1 MAKRQK
7 LTTLQIEDLPNEMIV
22 QVLCNLDIKD
32 LTNCGMVSKR
42 FRAIYRDESLWE
54 KIRIFNKIVPM
65 EFVQLVVNSG
75 CKYLSLLH
83 AKMVQGKSSEF
94 QLAERSK
101 LKYLQMTDFE
111 SMLNESLDTL
121 HYDIMEKILASCYSL
136 EKLSLK
142 HVTLT
147 PSMIKS
153 ICMQNGQTLQSLSL
167 EDCKG
172 TDIGC
177 IKQIFEKCTKLEE
190 LQLKFP
196 HKSHASAEKVLNHL
210 AQNLPP
216 KIEKLDLGG
225 NYISDQFLD
234 TLIPRCTNLKS
245 LALTYVKGISNRSV
259 TTITHYLKDS
269 LEELDLNVIPE
280 FDSYVTLE
288 KLKELRSMS
297 KLKILICNHQFT
309 VEEMMTLRKN
319 VSQVKKVKSK
329 WLLNIAHPERGFW
342 LNNTKELKM
351 FKENWNL

>member
-1 MAKRQK
+1 MQ
-7 LTTLQIEDLPNEMIV
+7 
-22 QVLCNLDIKD
+22 
-32 LTNCGMVSKR
+32 
-42 FRAIYRDESLWE
+42 
-54 KIRIFNKIVPM
+54 
-65 EFVQLVVNSG
+65 
-75 CKYLSLLH
+75 
-83 AKMVQGKSSEF
+83 
-94 QLAERSK
+94 
-101 LKYLQMTDFE
+101 
-111 SMLNESLDTL
+111 
-121 HYDIMEKILASCYSL
+121 KILASCISL
-136 EKLSLK
+136 EKLSLDRVNLK
-142 HVTLT
+142 PVTIFQGLKGSLVNLT

-196 HKSHASAEKVLNHL
+196 HRSHASAKKVLNYL
-210 AQNLPP
+210 AQNLPS

-245 LALTYVKGISNRSV
+245 LALTYVKGISNQSV

-288 KLKELRSMS
+288 KTYR
-297 KLKILICNHQFT
+297 T
-309 VEEMMTLRKN
+309 
-319 VSQVKKVKSK
+319 
-329 WLLNIAHPERGFW
+329 
-342 LNNTKELKM
+342 
-351 FKENWNL
+351 